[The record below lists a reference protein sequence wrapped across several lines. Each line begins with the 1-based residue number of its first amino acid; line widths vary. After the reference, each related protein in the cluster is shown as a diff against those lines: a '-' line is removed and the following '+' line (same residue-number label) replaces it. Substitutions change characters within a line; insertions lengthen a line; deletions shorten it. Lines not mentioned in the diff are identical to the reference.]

1 MVVAVTIVR
10 VVQAAIDQVINMV
23 AVRDSRV
30 AAIGAAAAGARH
42 RRTVSRVGF
51 TDFDGVLVVVALV
64 RKMQVAIVQVANM
77 IAVLDAQMTAIC
89 AVNMGMVG
97 MGGVGH
103 GESPFEL
110 RMFGMFENLPIQGL
124 NMLISQRIKNVLALF
139 ARLNQA
145 IMAQNSQVVAD
156 GGLAHLQRQA

>member
-1 MVVAVTIVR
+1 VVVAVTIVR
-10 VVQAAIDQVINMV
+10 VVQAAIDQVIDMV

-30 AAIGAAAAGARH
+30 AAIGAATAGARH
-42 RRTVSRVGF
+42 RRSGSGVDL
-51 TDFDGVLVVVALV
+51 TDFDNVLIVMAFV
-64 RKMQVAIVQVANM
+64 REVQVTLVQVANM
-77 IAVLDAQMTAIC
+77 VAVLDAQVAAIG
-89 AVNMGMVG
+89 AVNVGMVG

-110 RMFGMFENLPIQGL
+110 RMFGMFENLPVQVL
-124 NMLISQRIKNVLALF
+124 DMLIRQRIKNVFALF

-145 IMAQNSQVVAD
+145 IVAQNSQVVAD